1 MKTHQLP
8 CLALLIL
15 GFGQCKKADTNG
27 CQPFNFSLNDTVEL
41 CPNADATLHNGNTP
55 LVVRL
60 KSVID
65 DSRCP
70 VDVDCVWAGLTH
82 PILVISQEGLVET
95 DTLELMDQPGNDFT
109 DHVLVGGYKIK
120 LISVS
125 PEPHSGQTITAEDY
139 RVKVQVTQ

>member
-1 MKTHQLP
+1 MKTYQLS

-15 GFGQCKKADTNG
+15 GFAQCKKADTAG

-41 CPNADATLHNGNTP
+41 CPNTDATLSNGNTP

-70 VDVDCVWAGLTH
+70 VDAVCVWEGLTH
-82 PILVISQEGLVET
+82 PILEISHEGSVET
-95 DTLELMDQPGNDFT
+95 DTLELMDQPGNNYPDQ
-109 DHVLVGGYKIK
+109 VVVGGYKIK
-120 LISVS
+120 VIAVS
-125 PEPHSGQTITAEDY
+125 PEPHSGQTIAAEDY